1 VAQGWSPTLIVT
13 LRADRRVEARFSPR
27 PSVGDLAADAR
38 AAEPLA
44 QLVARGII
52 KGYGDGSYGPADPIL
67 RAQKAALI
75 VRALGWDGAAGGPT
89 PFDDRDGVDAELW
102 RTIGQLATR
111 GIARGYGDGTYR
123 PRDPVL
129 HIQAVSFVT
138 RALIAAGT
146 WQSQPDDPRLFVDV
160 PVASGHRTDL
170 VTYFHY
176 VGALPGLAPGATWP
190 GSDGWEGPA
199 TRAWFAELLWRALD
213 LIGREERDV

>member
-1 VAQGWSPTLIVT
+1 MTPGVWLI
-13 LRADRRVEARFSPR
+13 P
-27 PSVGDLAADAR
+27 
-38 AAEPLA
+38 
-44 QLVARGII
+44 
-52 KGYGDGSYGPADPIL
+52 L
-67 RAQKAALI
+67 RAQMAALI

-102 RTIGQLATR
+102 RAIGQLATR

-146 WQSQPDDPRLFVDV
+146 WQPQPDDPRLFVDV

-170 VTYFHY
+170 LTYFHY

-190 GSDGWEGPA
+190 GPDGWEGPA

-213 LIGREERDV
+213 LIGREEREV